1 VNIYEALW
9 TTAFDKI
16 FADDPKACVVLR
28 RESNG
33 IDFARIRRD
42 EPISLGQLW
51 LDDLKANDWRVRV
64 EWSAKP

>member
-1 VNIYEALW
+1 MDIHDVLL

-28 RESNG
+28 RESNN

-42 EPISLGQLW
+42 EPLSLGQLW
-51 LDDLKANDWRVRV
+51 LDDLLAKDWKVRV
-64 EWSAKP
+64 EWSSKP